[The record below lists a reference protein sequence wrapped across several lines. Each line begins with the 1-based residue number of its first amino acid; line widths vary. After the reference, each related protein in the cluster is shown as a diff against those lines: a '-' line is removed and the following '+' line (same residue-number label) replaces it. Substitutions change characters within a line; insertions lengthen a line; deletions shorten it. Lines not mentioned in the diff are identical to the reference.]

1 MAREPSVSSADSK
14 PGRGFFWREAAVLF
28 VFWVMMSG
36 QFDLVHLGFG
46 LIAVGIVMWLDR
58 RMPGSVEEKADQALL
73 AHFHRFPFYV
83 PWLAVQMIK
92 ATWQV
97 ACIVLG
103 RKMDINP
110 CFVEFKSSQ
119 PHSVARVTLGNSIT
133 LTPGT
138 LTIEVLNDRYRV
150 HALTE
155 DNADELLEGEI
166 PRHVARLFG
175 ASGEQAVYDG
185 RKIRDFRDL

>member
-1 MAREPSVSSADSK
+1 M
-14 PGRGFFWREAAVLF
+14 LF

-46 LIAVGIVMWLDR
+46 LIAVAVVMWLDR
-58 RMPGSVEEKADQALL
+58 RMPNGVEEKADQSLL

-103 RKMDINP
+103 RKIDINP
-110 CFVEFKSSQ
+110 CFVEFKSRQ

-138 LTIEVLNDRYRV
+138 LTIEVMNDRYRV
-150 HALTE
+150 HALTAA
-155 DNADELLEGEI
+155 NADELLEGEI

-175 ASGEQAVYDG
+175 ESGERAVYDG
-185 RKIRDFRDL
+185 RKIRDFGDL